1 MQPGW
6 LKQYF
11 HPHVDPQH
19 VDVSRRDFVK
29 SGFVAGG
36 AAGGAAGAAG
46 AAEQAEAQTYI
57 NPLGGQWWPSSGGA
71 PDVRGANHRITPAK
85 MLEAAHLIK
94 TGEIYQLGPAL
105 DEGVP

>member
-11 HPHVDPQH
+11 HQHVDPQH

-29 SGFVAGG
+29 SGFVAGV

-46 AAEQAEAQTYI
+46 SAEQAEAQTYI
-57 NPLGGQWWPSSGGA
+57 NPLGGQWGPASWGA
-71 PDVRGANHRITPAK
+71 PDGRGANNPIPPAK
-85 MLEAAHLIK
+85 RLEGAAPIQ
-94 TGEIYQLGPAL
+94 TRENF
-105 DEGVP
+105 